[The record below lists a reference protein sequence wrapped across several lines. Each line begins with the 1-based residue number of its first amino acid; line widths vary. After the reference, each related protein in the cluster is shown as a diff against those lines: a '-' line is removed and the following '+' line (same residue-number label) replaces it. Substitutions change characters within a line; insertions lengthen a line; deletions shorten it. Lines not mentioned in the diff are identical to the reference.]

1 MLSHPRSLAGL
12 GSLPLLALLVLCPG
26 AARAERKLSLAE
38 ATRLAL
44 AQNPELRLEDA
55 KVTEAEARQK
65 STGSNWGPKLLLDAN
80 LLVWN
85 DSQKFELAMP
95 TMEDIATKLK
105 PTDLAT
111 LVKYSDLLALMPYLF
126 DLGNIR
132 EQVTAQ
138 IQLTLAQPLTPLL
151 QVREGHKA
159 TRMLTEATTLDRQT
173 KREEI
178 VYKVKEGYLKLMQVQ
193 RLAEVAQTGVDQV
206 SEHLKR
212 ARQFQAAG
220 LIGKQEVLKAQVEL
234 ARARERVIKA
244 RYGISLS
251 SSALGMLLGLPL
263 EERIVPTEKVVDP
276 PPSRSGELGALMR
289 QAGEQ
294 RAELKSMEK
303 KREAALADEKRTR
316 YDLVPQLSAI
326 ATYQHTEGQG
336 TLMPKNS
343 FFFGGILKWEVW
355 DWGGKYYA
363 AKAARARVAQAELG
377 QRLLR
382 EGVALQTKKAFLD
395 LEQSREELE
404 VARTVIAEAEEAY
417 RIEQKRFAANAN
429 TSTDV
434 LDAQL
439 SLTRA
444 NLSYTTALYGYY
456 IARAALERAVGERR

>member
-1 MLSHPRSLAGL
+1 MLSRTRTARLALTLLLL
-12 GSLPLLALLVLCPG
+12 GSVAGV
-26 AARAERKLSLAE
+26 ARAERRLSLAD

-55 KVTEAEARQK
+55 KISEAEARAK

-85 DSQKFELAMP
+85 DAQKFELAVP
-95 TMEDIATKLK
+95 TADQLAAKLK

-111 LVKYSDLLALMPYLF
+111 LLKYGDLLALMPYLF

-132 EQVTAQ
+132 DQVTAQ

-151 QVREGHKA
+151 QVHQGHKA
-159 TRMLTEATTLDRQT
+159 TRKLTEAAVLDRET
-173 KREEI
+173 RREEI
-178 VYKVKEGYLKLMQVQ
+178 VLKVKEGYLKLMQVQ

-206 SEHLKR
+206 QEHLRR
-212 ARQFQAAG
+212 AKQFQTAG

-234 ARARERVIKA
+234 ARAKERVIKA
-244 RYGISLS
+244 RYGISLAT
-251 SSALGMLLGLPL
+251 SALNMLLGLPL
-263 EERIVPTEKVVDP
+263 EEKIQTTEKVADP
-276 PPSRSGELGALMR
+276 PPPPRGELAGLMR
-289 QAGEQ
+289 KASEQ
-294 RAELKSMEK
+294 RVELKAMDRK
-303 KREAALADEKRTR
+303 LEAAIADEKRNKL
-316 YDLVPQLSAI
+316 DLVPQLSAI

-336 TLMPKNS
+336 TLMPKNA

-355 DWGGKYYA
+355 DWGGKYYN
-363 AKAARARVAQAELG
+363 AKAARARATQAEIG
-377 QRLLR
+377 RRLLAD
-382 EGVALQTKKAFLD
+382 GVALQTKKAYLD
-395 LEQSREELE
+395 LQQAREELE
-404 VARTVIAEAEEAY
+404 VARTVIVEAEEAF

-444 NLSYTTALYGYY
+444 NLAYTTSLYGYY
-456 IARAALERAVGERR
+456 IAQAALERAVGTRPR